1 VKLPASAM
9 PRVDLPTIFVQV
21 NQPGAN
27 PETLAATVIAPLERQ
42 IGAVAGITEMTS
54 FSSTGTGN
62 IIIQFDISRTQESAA
77 RDVQAA
83 VNAARQDL
91 PSGLPNP
98 PTVRKINPADA
109 PVLILALTSDTLT
122 QSALYDVADSI
133 VAQRLSQVDGV
144 AQVQVG

>member
-1 VKLPASAM
+1 MFSISAPFIRRPIATFLLAVGMMLAGVVAFVKLPVSAM

-62 IIIQFDISRTQESAA
+62 IIIQFDISRT
-77 RDVQAA
+77 
-83 VNAARQDL
+83 
-91 PSGLPNP
+91 
-98 PTVRKINPADA
+98 
-109 PVLILALTSDTLT
+109 
-122 QSALYDVADSI
+122 
-133 VAQRLSQVDGV
+133 
-144 AQVQVG
+144 